1 MGYKVA
7 LGCLGHDTISF
18 LVKAVMRLITIIHY
32 VRRGEIQFE
41 PIAPSCRF
49 ETNSEIY

>member
-1 MGYKVA
+1 MGFAVT
-7 LGCLGHDTISF
+7 LRCLGDDPISF

-41 PIAPSCRF
+41 PIAPNCRF
-49 ETNSEIY
+49 ETHSEIY